1 MVQMTQ
7 IFRGE
12 GKFNSCLNI
21 LNQEQI
27 KMNEWIA
34 PRLTGGLGNR
44 LFEFAAALGLA
55 EKYKKPCIFLKT
67 QFTRNDHG
75 PMDSICKLYPSI
87 PVVET
92 SAEVQTMYYERRN
105 GCFVYDPFPE
115 VPAGHCIVVDGWRQ
129 SEKYFPKNKEDL
141 VPSWTAFLTDQDQ
154 LKLQQIYGLNTQEKR
169 QKTWFLHVRL
179 GDYKVLPHH
188 QIPILPYYQ
197 TCLNQV
203 PKDHKVYLFSDE
215 PHLCGQWVESQCKSR
230 GLQFEVCNES
240 DEIRALY
247 VMSQCW
253 GGAIVANSTFSW
265 WGAYFAWLAQ
275 GQKDSYKAFYPSI
288 WGQGLPPAIDVV
300 PRFGKTVEIQL

>member
-1 MVQMTQ
+1 
-7 IFRGE
+7 
-12 GKFNSCLNI
+12 
-21 LNQEQI
+21 
-27 KMNEWIA
+27 MNEWVA

-55 EKYKKPCIFLKT
+55 KKYNKPCIFLKT

-75 PMDSICKLYPSI
+75 PMESICKLYPHI
-87 PVVET
+87 PLLET
-92 SAEVQTMYYERRN
+92 SNEPQTIYYERRN
-105 GCFVYDPFPE
+105 GCFIYDPFPE
-115 VPAGHCIVVDGWRQ
+115 VPGGRCIVVDGWRQ
-129 SEKYFPKNKEDL
+129 TEKYFPEDKAQL
-141 VPSWTAFLTDQDQ
+141 EPSWKAFLKEADQ
-154 LKLQQIYGLNTQEKR
+154 LHLQQTYTLTTQEQR
-169 QKTWFLHVRL
+169 EKTWFLHVRL

-197 TCLNQV
+197 ACLNKV
-203 PKDHKVYLFSDE
+203 PKHCKVYLFSDE
-215 PHLCGQWVESQCKSR
+215 PHLCGQWVEAQCRGR
-230 GLQFEVCNES
+230 GLQFEICSET

-300 PRFGKTVEIQL
+300 PQFGQAVEIQL